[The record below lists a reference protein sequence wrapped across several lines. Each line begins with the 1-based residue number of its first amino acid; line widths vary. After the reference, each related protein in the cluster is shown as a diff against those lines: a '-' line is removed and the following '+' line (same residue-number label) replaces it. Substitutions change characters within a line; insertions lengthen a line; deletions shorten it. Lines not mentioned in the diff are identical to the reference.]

1 MLQFGIRRGLEE
13 ITVMETLREYLPFL
27 VPLVIIQLALMVLA
41 LVHALRHNNYKRGSR
56 EVWVLII
63 LLFQIVG
70 PLAYFILG
78 RDENS

>member
-1 MLQFGIRRGLEE
+1 ME
-13 ITVMETLREYLPFL
+13 ILREYLPFL
-27 VPLVIIQLALMVLA
+27 LPLIVVQLALMILA
-41 LVHALRHNNYKRGSR
+41 LVHALRHNDYKRGNR
-56 EVWVLII
+56 GMWVLII